1 LASGASRSFPVS
13 GRCAIPSD
21 ARAVAVNVTV
31 VGPTRAGNL
40 RLYAAGAALPNA
52 SVVNFAAARTRANN
66 ALAALGTGGQVAV
79 QCDMSGAGTAHFV
92 LDVAGYF
99 R

>member
-1 LASGASRSFPVS
+1 
-13 GRCAIPSD
+13 
-21 ARAVAVNVTV
+21 

-66 ALAALGTGGQVAV
+66 ALAALGTGGQVTV
-79 QCDMSGAGTAHFV
+79 QCDMPSGAGTAHFV